1 MTIITDPLNH
11 VSFYPTQ
18 TLQGEIRTLQ
28 SKLSTVLL
36 KIYCHYRKW
45 SRPGYLIQVDVASPH
60 WRSLPVYLYFK
71 AALEVHP
78 LLLIEPSVGDNLR
91 GHFLS

>member
-1 MTIITDPLNH
+1 MVEAGL
-11 VSFYPTQ
+11 SYP
-18 TLQGEIRTLQ
+18 GRC
-28 SKLSTVLL
+28 S
-36 KIYCHYRKW
+36 
-45 SRPGYLIQVDVASPH
+45 PPPPH
-60 WRSLPVYLYFK
+60 WGSLPVYLCFK